1 MHCAISR
8 HSVHSIQ
15 LRCAPPS
22 SSPSPP
28 PGIPGIQKFF
38 HWYLNLHEFQPAAV
52 CLTTATQYQPLAALN
67 VLRTVGS
74 ICIA

>member
-8 HSVHSIQ
+8 HNVHSIQ

-22 SSPSPP
+22 FPP

-38 HWYLNLHEFQPAAV
+38 HWYLSLHEFQTAANFV
-52 CLTTATQYQPLAALN
+52 TIATQYQLLAALN

-74 ICIA
+74 IIMLIS